1 MFNEFWS
8 VLEKVTGSELK
19 ARSEIENRYSTAKEK
34 LLKLLGGAVYEEK
47 VEIEPTEEDIEEIK
61 NGFLSHFSEEVAA
74 MFRNFLDQLSVEE
87 LRTGKLTAAKFGFCT
102 GTKLGKV
109 FLKYAKDSGLLEK
122 IGQNEQQLNSV
133 FSILLQSIRADKFI
147 FRLSVHPLD
156 FLLISEN
163 TTGWKSCHSLSGARR
178 SGNLS
183 YLLDSAT
190 IVSYVYKD
198 FAEFNGIKWPKKIW
212 RQLIFVDLENAVALF
227 QRQYPNRNDA
237 FAENVRKILEK
248 LLAKYLNVENP
259 KWLLLRN
266 PIGDI
271 ELCSPLP
278 YVDQP
283 EARIRLDGFS
293 QPNPIKVGARVPCP
307 NCGTNYVTD
316 PKNFLCDECFENDVV
331 QCAHCGDIFNVDDVF
346 WYDDQ
351 AFCEN
356 CFYENFG
363 YCEHCENTFPVD
375 QLVRA
380 PNGSFYCEW
389 CFRELFSQCD
399 NCDEYVENDELW
411 DGPDGFYYCE
421 RCFHSL
427 FSSCDICDEY
437 TANPDLIEYCGMH
450 ICPECFRK
458 LFVIGVAQCSNCG
471 GTVEYN
477 ELIELGDGRML
488 CANCAERFGIRFP
501 EVIA

>member
-1 MFNEFWS
+1 LDEGKINS
-8 VLEKVTGSELK
+8 L
-19 ARSEIENRYSTAKEK
+19 
-34 LLKLLGGAVYEEK
+34 
-47 VEIEPTEEDIEEIK
+47 
-61 NGFLSHFSEEVAA
+61 FS
-74 MFRNFLDQLSVEE
+74 NF
-87 LRTGKLTAAKFGFCT
+87 
-102 GTKLGKV
+102 
-109 FLKYAKDSGLLEK
+109 
-122 IGQNEQQLNSV
+122 
-133 FSILLQSIRADKFI
+133 LQSIRADKFT

-156 FLLISEN
+156 FLLLSEN
-163 TTGWKSCHSLSGARR
+163 TTGWKSCHSLSGAHR

-183 YLLDSAT
+183 YLLDSVT
-190 IVSYVYKD
+190 IVGYVYKD
-198 FAEFNGIKWPKKIW
+198 FAEFNGISWPRKIW

-237 FAENVRKILEK
+237 FAENIRKILEK

-271 ELCSPLP
+271 EISSRLP

-283 EARIRLDGFS
+283 EVRIRLDGFS
-293 QPNPIKVGARVPCP
+293 QPKPVKVGARVICP

-331 QCAHCGDIFNVDDVF
+331 QCAHCGGIFSVDDVL

-375 QLVRA
+375 QLIRA
-380 PNGSFYCEW
+380 PDERFYCEW
-389 CFRELFSQCD
+389 CLRELFSQCD
-399 NCDEYVENDELW
+399 SCGQYVENDELW
-411 DGPDGFYYCE
+411 EGPDHFYYCE
-421 RCFHSL
+421 SCFNHL
-427 FSSCDICDEY
+427 FSMCDICNDY
-437 TANPDLIEYCGMH
+437 VANPDLIEYCGMR
-450 ICPECFRK
+450 ICKECFRR
-458 LFVIGVAQCSNCG
+458 LFVVGVSQCSHCG
-471 GTVEYN
+471 CTVEYN
-477 ELIELGDGRML
+477 ELIELDDGRML
-488 CANCAERFGIRFP
+488 CANCAEQFGIRFP